1 MSSVAE
7 RLQKKPARGSQK
19 QVRLRL
25 VYVDFWSA
33 LKLSFWAALVIGI
46 VTVVIAALL
55 WIVLN
60 QTGLFGQLDGLLQDI
75 FGEPDFT
82 LSTDFS
88 FPKVMVFALIAGA
101 LNVVVFTVIGAV
113 LAALY
118 NLVVKI
124 SGGFLVGFTNS

>member
-7 RLQKKPARGSQK
+7 RLQRKPARASQK

-33 LKLSFWAALVIGI
+33 LKLSFWGALVIGI
-46 VTVVIAALL
+46 VTVVVVALL

-60 QTGLFGQLDGLLQDI
+60 STGLFGQLDGILQDI
-75 FGEPDFT
+75 FNDPTF
-82 LSTDFS
+82 SISKDFS
-88 FPKVMVFALIAGA
+88 FSKVMLFAVIAGV
-101 LNVVVFTVIGAV
+101 LNIVVFTVIGAIV
-113 LAALY
+113 AALY

-124 SGGFLVGFTNS
+124 TGGFLVGYTNA

>member
-7 RLQKKPARGSQK
+7 RLQKKPARASQK

-46 VTVVIAALL
+46 VTVVIVALL

-60 QTGLFGQLDGLLQDI
+60 STGLFAHLDSLLQDI
-75 FGEPDFT
+75 FNDQTFT
-82 LSTDFS
+82 IQTSFS
-88 FPKVMVFALIAGA
+88 FAKVMLFALIAGV
-101 LNVVVFTVIGAV
+101 LNVVVFTVVGGIV
-113 LAALY
+113 AAIY

-124 SGGFLVGFTNS
+124 TGGFLVGFTNA